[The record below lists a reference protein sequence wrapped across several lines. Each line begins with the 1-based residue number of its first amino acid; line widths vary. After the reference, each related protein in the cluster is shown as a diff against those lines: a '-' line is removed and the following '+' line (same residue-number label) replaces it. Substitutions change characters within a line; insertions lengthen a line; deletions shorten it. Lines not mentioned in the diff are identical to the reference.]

1 MSGVVMPVKERREL
15 FSSVAGA
22 PPAHAAGEPGWPA
35 GGPPPVFDRSG
46 LLELFAEEDGL
57 LERLIERY
65 LGFLGNYLD
74 LLSEALFAADLLQVQ
89 LLAHDIKGAALNV
102 GAMEVNDGAR
112 RLELLAA
119 SGELRGAVEIYAQ
132 LVTSVETFRKVALP
146 R

>member
-1 MSGVVMPVKERREL
+1 MPVKERREP
-15 FSSVAGA
+15 SWSVAGA
-22 PPAHAAGEPGWPA
+22 PPVDAAGEPGQPA
-35 GGPPPVFDRSG
+35 GGQPLVFDRSG

-102 GAMEVNDGAR
+102 GAMEVNDAAR
-112 RLELLAA
+112 RLELLAG

-146 R
+146 G

>member
-1 MSGVVMPVKERREL
+1 MSGVVMPVKDRREPFL
-15 FSSVAGA
+15 SVVGA
-22 PPAHAAGEPGWPA
+22 QPVAAVGEPGWPVS
-35 GGPPPVFDRSG
+35 GQPPVFDRSG

>member
-1 MSGVVMPVKERREL
+1 MSGVVMPVKEQRGPV
-15 FSSVAGA
+15 FSAAGA
-22 PPAHAAGEPGWPA
+22 QPGEAVGES

-57 LERLIERY
+57 LERLLERY

-74 LLSEALFAADLLQVQ
+74 LLSEALFAADQLQVQ
-89 LLAHDIKGAALNV
+89 LIAHDIKGAALNI
-102 GAMEVNDGAR
+102 GALEVHDAAR

-119 SGELRGAVEIYAQ
+119 GGGLRGAVEIYAQ
-132 LVTSVETFRKVALP
+132 LVTSVDTFRRVALP